1 MTPKLNRR
9 RFLSISAASAMTLS
23 TGASAAP
30 MAYWTGHAMGAGTSM
45 KLAGLTDAEARP
57 VFRAVEREVDRL
69 ERIFSLYRTESQIV
83 QLNETGLLRAPSP
96 ELLDLLSLCDRLN
109 RATDGAF
116 DPTLQPMWLLRATR
130 GIAATEGEIE
140 AAQSLVGWN
149 GVRFDTQEVRLERP
163 GMALTLN
170 GVAQGYVTDRIGA
183 LLTERGLRNVL
194 IDFGEIVA
202 MGRRPDGAPWQAGIA
217 LPDGEIVQRVVL
229 KDRAVATS
237 SPAGTML
244 VPAAGIGHILDPRS
258 AGTKSLNQLVSVAA
272 PQAAVADGLSTAG
285 CLMTL
290 AELTHAIGTFPKT
303 TLETFL

>member
-9 RFLSISAASAMTLS
+9 RFLSISAATAMTLS

-30 MAYWTGHAMGAGTSM
+30 VAYWTGHTMGAGASM

-57 VFRAVEREVDRL
+57 VFRAVEHEADRL
-69 ERIFSLYRTESQIV
+69 ERIFSLYRPDSQLV
-83 QLNETGLLRAPSP
+83 QLNETGLVRAPAP

-109 RATDGAF
+109 RATAGAF

-130 GIAATEGEIE
+130 GSAATDREIE

-149 GVRFDTQEVRLERP
+149 GVRFDTEEARLDRP

-202 MGRRPDGAPWQAGIA
+202 MGRRPDGMPWQAGIA
-217 LPDGEIVQRVVL
+217 APDGEIVQRVVL
-229 KDRAVATS
+229 RDRAVATS

-258 AGTKSLNQLVSVAA
+258 ADAKAINRLVSVSA

-285 CLMTL
+285 CLMSPADL
-290 AELTHAIGTFPKT
+290 AHAIGTFPNT
-303 TLETFL
+303 TLETLI